1 MFAGQFAGY
10 WRDGKRVVMDR
21 NAVLP
26 DRCFKCDEPANG
38 YRRATTVT
46 HVPTA
51 TEMMVGAI
59 AYAFAKRAPIE
70 IGLCERHRRSR
81 AITVAL
87 VSIVV
92 LLTSLYVFTQV
103 RATEL
108 VLPLLATAG
117 LIGGV
122 VGLLYA
128 AVGFKLVRATKIT
141 ETHVWLKG
149 AGEAFLASLPSAPAI
164 SAGGALP
171 TLDNAQPLAADPAA
185 AAEMAYREAR
195 KGALAFLLGCGITA
209 VTYALLPGRYV
220 IAWGAVIF
228 GLVQLARGVRVY
240 ARVPGEQR
248 KLQHALVLFAIV
260 AAGIVAGGW
269 VATSEVTSQTEAGQ
283 FDSALVSADQFQSQ
297 GSKLFREVVNRTGA
311 WTAQDATDMRKV
323 ASLYTRAADALA
335 TSAVPSEYAWYRDGL
350 VHNFREAVEIAT
362 QFSKLTAS
370 SSQGAFDALLARWNA
385 RVDDLVKLEDRLP
398 PNPTRSP

>member
-38 YRRATTVT
+38 YRRSTTLT

-59 AYAFAKRAPIE
+59 AYAFAKRAPIQ

-81 AITVAL
+81 AINVAL
-87 VSIVV
+87 VSLAV
-92 LLTSLYVFTQV
+92 LLSSLFMFTQI

-122 VGLLYA
+122 IGLLYA
-128 AVGFKLVRATKIT
+128 AVGFKVVRATKIT

-149 AGEAFLASLPSAPAI
+149 AGEPFLASLPAAPAL
-164 SAGGALP
+164 SPGEALP
-171 TLDNAQPLAADPAA
+171 TLDNAKPVAADPAA
-185 AAEMAYREAR
+185 AADVAYRDAR
-195 KGALAFLLGCGITA
+195 KGALAFLLGCAITA
-209 VTYALLPGRYV
+209 ATYVLLPGRYV

-228 GLVQLARGVRVY
+228 GLVQLVRGLRVY
-240 ARVPGEQR
+240 LRVPGEYR
-248 KLQHALVLFAIV
+248 KLEHALMLVAIV
-260 AAGIVAGGW
+260 AVGVIAGGW
-269 VATSEVTSQTEAGQ
+269 VATSEVTTQTQIGQ
-283 FDSALVSADQFQSQ
+283 FQDALEASAKYENQ
-297 GSKLFREVVNRTGA
+297 GDVLLTEIGNRQT
-311 WTAQDATDMRKV
+311 WTAQEATDMRRV
-323 ASLYTRAADALA
+323 ASLYGQAADALA
-335 TSAVPSEYAWYRDGL
+335 ESPAPAEYVWYRDGL
-350 VHNFREAVEIAT
+350 VRNYREAVDITT
-362 QFSKLTAS
+362 QYSYLTNS
-370 SSQGAFDALLARWNA
+370 SYQSAFDALSARWLARVRDIDQLEA
-385 RVDDLVKLEDRLP
+385 RLKAQES
-398 PNPTRSP
+398 RSP